1 MIATKQAAL
10 ALLVLGT
17 PASVVA
23 QPEQPQPQQPA
34 GPPRHEDR
42 SSVTAPIGQAGATMA
57 LGNGAEIF
65 LPPGL
70 PIGSSRLLTFTG
82 GRTVNAR
89 NVQAQFVRVGP
100 TLRFDGAIN
109 ATRAPMVVSIPVRRF
124 SARNG
129 SRLVLAMEQPGL
141 CTDANRSQSLGN
153 DLCSVWELVPAEYD
167 EAAGRVRAN
176 LSVSGGLRLQFGW
189 VPEEVEHT
197 STELP

>member
-1 MIATKQAAL
+1 VDVIAIKQAAPVLL
-10 ALLVLGT
+10 ALVV
-17 PASVVA
+17 PAIVAAQPA
-23 QPEQPQPQQPA
+23 QPEQPA

-42 SSVTAPIGQAGATMA
+42 SRVTAPIGQAGATMA

-70 PIGSSRLLTFTG
+70 PIGSSRLLTFAG

-89 NVQAQFVRVGP
+89 NVHDRFVRVGP
-100 TLRFDGAIN
+100 TLSFDGAIN

-141 CTDANRSQSLGN
+141 CGDANRNQPLGN
-153 DLCSVWELVPAEYD
+153 DLCSVWELVPATYD

-189 VPEEVEHT
+189 VPEAAE
-197 STELP
+197 PAP